1 MVPATSKTVENSHFM
16 VLVTNRR
23 IHKEVEMFCDCGVPI
38 KKENRV
44 FGFGK
49 NRVFGFAKNRVFGF
63 GLLLL
68 GNVPWAW
75 NPSQKHLS
83 VHSANT

>member
-63 GLLLL
+63 KRPLGLE
-68 GNVPWAW
+68 PFPKA
-75 NPSQKHLS
+75 SICS
-83 VHSANT
+83 FS